1 MPQGALEL
9 SSNTRPRQLRSR
21 GAHCR
26 ATVFE
31 LEFWRPRVF
40 AIAHESN
47 RRGAMFHDHAAY
59 IGVVGVF
66 LLCAAVI
73 YVAAMTRVR

>member
-1 MPQGALEL
+1 
-9 SSNTRPRQLRSR
+9 
-21 GAHCR
+21 
-26 ATVFE
+26 
-31 LEFWRPRVF
+31 
-40 AIAHESN
+40 
-47 RRGAMFHDHAAY
+47 MFHDHAAY